1 MPILGKRSFTMSENE
16 NNCCSAKRSKYKCLY
31 AVLHFLILTCM
42 ATSLWQISGH
52 LAELVELAAK

>member
-1 MPILGKRSFTMSENE
+1 MSETE
-16 NNCCSAKRSKYKCLY
+16 NNCCSKKSRCKCIY

-52 LAELVELAAK
+52 LAELAELAAK

>member
-1 MPILGKRSFTMSENE
+1 MSESE
-16 NNCCSAKRSKYKCLY
+16 NNCCSAKRSKCKCLY